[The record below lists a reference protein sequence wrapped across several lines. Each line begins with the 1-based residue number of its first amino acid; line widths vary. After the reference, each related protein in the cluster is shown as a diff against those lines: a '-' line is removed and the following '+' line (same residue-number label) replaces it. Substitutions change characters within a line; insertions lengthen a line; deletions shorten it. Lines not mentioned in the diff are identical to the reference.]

1 MNKHNISAAYVMALI
16 GTISTFTCTVTT
28 AQANQTNGLETI
40 EVLGHQENS
49 TLKLDI
55 QALNDSSADYRDSL
69 QQLPGISINGNGPVT
84 GIPQYRGLFGD
95 RLAISI
101 DGAPIDGAGPNA
113 MDSPLSHVVSKPAT
127 KLTFYRGIAPIT
139 AGAETLG
146 GAVKIET
153 DLPQRFSIEPSI
165 SARAQVQ
172 RNNQGNAEHYN
183 GHLGYATDA
192 IFASVN
198 AMQQQRDQVDDGR
211 GLEVPN
217 SFYSRSGF
225 GSELGVRHGQHLL
238 HGIYQ
243 RIDTDDSGT
252 PALAMDIK
260 YIDAAWYRLH
270 YTYSSQNTSEQ
281 DTQIQLKAYGNSNQH
296 GMNNFDHRPINS
308 PMQARMNSV
317 DSIARG
323 YVGIWQDSI
332 GDSALTAGMSWHNN
346 SHNSVITNPLIGS
359 LRVNNFNQ
367 VERISKS
374 AYIEGLTDIED
385 VALTFGSRFTTVN
398 MQAGDVANNM
408 AMMNPNIASLVERF
422 NQSERDLEFS
432 FMDISVHAQSSFDS
446 PWQWQAAVAKKHR
459 APSYTELYVWLPLG
473 ISAGLADG
481 NNYLGNLALSEETA
495 KQVDLGFS
503 YNSAQLTIAPR
514 VFYQSIQDY
523 IVGSS
528 SEDAVANMVSTMMS
542 GKLPLQWQNADATIW
557 GADVLMSAQLTNKL
571 DLDMTASRVRGTRD
585 DLNQPLY
592 RIAPASLITQLHWRH
607 EKLTLSIES
616 QLLASQQQVS
626 EIQNETSSAG
636 VGVINLFSQYQFNEN
651 VSVSFSAKNVFDK
664 VYQTHLGG
672 INRVANTDVAVGEK
686 LYETGRELSANV
698 TLLW

>member
-1 MNKHNISAAYVMALI
+1 MAVI
-16 GTISTFTCTVTT
+16 GTLSIVTLT
-28 AQANQTNGLETI
+28 TQANQKNDLETI

-55 QALNDSSADYRDSL
+55 QALSDSSADYRDSL
-69 QQLPGISINGNGPVT
+69 QRLPGISINGNGPVT
-84 GIPQYRGLFGD
+84 GIPQYRGVFGD

-101 DGAPIDGAGPNA
+101 DGAPIGAAGPNA

-139 AGAETLG
+139 AGVETLG

-153 DLPQRFSIEPSI
+153 DLPQRFSIQPSA

-172 RNNQGNAEHYN
+172 RNNQGHVEHYT
-183 GHLGYATDA
+183 GHLGYATDT

-198 AMQQQRDQVDDGR
+198 GMQQQRDQVEDGR
-211 GLEVPN
+211 SLEVPN

-238 HGIYQ
+238 HGTYQ

-270 YTYSSQNTSEQ
+270 YTYSSQNASGP

-296 GMNNFDHRPINS
+296 DMNNFDHRPVNS
-308 PMQARMNSV
+308 PMQARLNSV

-323 YVGIWQDSI
+323 YEGIWQNGI
-332 GDSALTAGMSWHNN
+332 GYGALTAGMSWHNN
-346 SHNSVITNPLIGS
+346 SHNSVITNPLMGS

-367 VERISKS
+367 VERTRKS
-374 AYIEGLTDIED
+374 AYLEWLTEIED
-385 VALTFGSRFTTVN
+385 VALTLGSRFTKVN
-398 MQAGDVANNM
+398 MQAGEVANSM
-408 AMMNPNIASLVERF
+408 AMMNPNIFSLVERF
-422 NQSERDLEFS
+422 NQSERDLGFT
-432 FMDISVHAQSSFDS
+432 FMDFSVHAQSSFDS
-446 PWQWQAAVAKKHR
+446 AWQWQAAVAQKNR

-481 NNYLGNLALSEETA
+481 NNYLGNHKLNEETA
-495 KQVDLGFS
+495 KQLDLGFS

-514 VFYQSIQDY
+514 IFYQSIQDY
-523 IVGSS
+523 IVGSP
-528 SEDAVANMVSTMMS
+528 SEDVVANMVSTMMS
-542 GKLPLQWQNADATIW
+542 GELPLQWQNTDATIW
-557 GADVLMSAQLTNKL
+557 GADVLMTAQLTDKINL
-571 DLDMTASRVRGTRD
+571 DITASWVRGTRD
-585 DLNQPLY
+585 DLEQPLY

-607 EKLTLSIES
+607 EKLILSIES

-626 EIQNETSSAG
+626 EIQNETPSAG
-636 VGVINLFSQYQFNEN
+636 AGIINLSSQYPFNEN
-651 VSVSFSAKNVFDK
+651 ISVSFSAKNVFDK

-672 INRVANTDVAVGEK
+672 VNRVAEADVAVGER
-686 LYETGRELSANV
+686 LYETGRELSATL

>member
-1 MNKHNISAAYVMALI
+1 MAVI
-16 GTISTFTCTVTT
+16 GTLSTFTCN
-28 AQANQTNGLETI
+28 AQANQKNVLETI
-40 EVLGHQENS
+40 EVLGHQEIS
-49 TLKLDI
+49 ALKLDI

-69 QQLPGISINGNGPVT
+69 QRLPGISINGNGPVT

-139 AGAETLG
+139 AGVETLG

-172 RNNQGNAEHYN
+172 PNNQGNAEHYN
-183 GHLGYATDA
+183 GHLDYATDT

-198 AMQQQRDQVDDGR
+198 AMQQQREQVEDGR

-243 RIDTDDSGT
+243 RIDTEDSGT

-270 YTYSSQNTSEQ
+270 YTYSSPNESGQ

-296 GMNNFDHRPINS
+296 GMNNFDHRLLNS
-308 PMQARMNSV
+308 PMQARINSV

-323 YVGIWQDSI
+323 YEGIWQDSI
-332 GDSALTAGMSWHNN
+332 GYSALTAGMSWHNN
-346 SHNSVITNPLIGS
+346 SHNSVITNPLMGGVK
-359 LRVNNFNQ
+359 VNNFNQ
-367 VERISKS
+367 VERTRKS
-374 AYIEGLTDIED
+374 AYLEWLTDIED
-385 VALTFGSRFTTVN
+385 VALTFGSRFTKVD
-398 MQAGDVANNM
+398 MQAGDVANSM
-408 AMMNPNIASLVERF
+408 AIMNPNVAILVKRF

-446 PWQWQAAVAKKHR
+446 PWQWQAALAQKHR

-481 NNYLGNLALSEETA
+481 NNYLGNLALNEETA

-503 YNSAQLTIAPR
+503 YNSALLTIAPR

-523 IVGSS
+523 IVGSP

-542 GKLPLQWQNADATIW
+542 GKLPLQWQNTDATIW
-557 GADVLMSAQLTNKL
+557 GADVLLTAQLTNKI
-571 DLDMTASRVRGTRD
+571 DLDMTASWVRGTRD

-616 QLLASQQQVS
+616 QLLASQQKVS
-626 EIQNETSSAG
+626 EIQNETPSAG
-636 VGVINLFSQYQFNEN
+636 AGIINLSSQYRFDKNI
-651 VSVSFSAKNVFDK
+651 SVSLSAKNVFDK
-664 VYQTHLGG
+664 AYQTHLGG
-672 INRVANTDVAVGEK
+672 INRVADSEVLVGER
-686 LYETGRELSANV
+686 LYDTGRGLSANL